1 MVATGTPGQSGAKIT
16 FTIAEDAPDTLYYYC
31 ANHSNMGS
39 KLTLAINSTYLVLE
53 CYRILDPET
62 YTDVFNDYYLKKYL
76 TALIKQQWGQN
87 LIKFEGMQM
96 PGGVT
101 FNGRQ
106 IYDDAT
112 ADLEKLVEA
121 KTGLKI
127 LSNYTDRSIV
137 KIDAEIKTNFLNK
150 NGYSGEEVRDG
161 IINAC
166 NFALSDPYRAATHN
180 KGIMNLSLIHI

>member
-1 MVATGTPGQSGAKIT
+1 MVYTFDVSDASNSGHPFKFSETSDGTHGSGTEYTTGVVATGTPGQSGAKIT
-16 FTIAEDAPDTLYYYC
+16 FTIAEDAPDKLYYYC

-39 KLTLAINSTYLVLE
+39 NLTLAINSTYLVLE

-62 YTDVFNDYYLKKYL
+62 YTDVYNDYYLKKYL

-112 ADLEKLVEA
+112 ADLEKLVEEA
-121 KTGLKI
+121 RLNWEEPIDFMTG
-127 LSNYTDRSIV
+127 
-137 KIDAEIKTNFLNK
+137 
-150 NGYSGEEVRDG
+150 
-161 IINAC
+161 
-166 NFALSDPYRAATHN
+166 
-180 KGIMNLSLIHI
+180 